1 MTVDPASRPR
11 PVFIDHDPAA
21 VAARLAASFESTMG
35 RTLQPAQ
42 PERLFLDWVAYQ
54 LALQRIAVQDAGE
67 QTLLAYARGAA
78 LDHLGALLGV
88 ARLAGE
94 TDERL
99 RGRINEAPET
109 FSVAGPA
116 LAYRALTFAVDPSI
130 IDVAVTRPAA
140 GTVRVTVLTVAG
152 MPGDALRAAV
162 LARLSG
168 EKARPISDAVE
179 VVAPL
184 RVPFTLSANITLS
197 AGVDRPTVTA
207 AVGRA
212 AAAWVAERRAG
223 LGRDLVPSQAIAAL
237 QTVPGVHAVTL
248 TTPALT
254 VLDGHQWADGTVGDI
269 TFTAGTI
276 AAGGADG

>member
-1 MTVDPASRPR
+1 MTVDPAALPR
-11 PVFIDHDPAA
+11 PLFIDHDPAA
-21 VAARLAASFESTMG
+21 VTARLVASFESIVG

-42 PERLFLDWVAYQ
+42 PERLFIDWMAYQ

-88 ARLAGE
+88 ARLPAE

-116 LAYRALTFAVDPSI
+116 MAYRALTFSVDPSI
-130 IDVAVTRPAA
+130 IDVAVTRPVA
-140 GTVRVTVLTVAG
+140 GAVRVTVLTGAG

-168 EKARPISDAVE
+168 EKARPLGDAVE
-179 VVAPL
+179 VVAPV
-184 RVPFTLSANITLS
+184 RVPFTLSATITLS

-207 AVGRA
+207 AVSA
-212 AAAWVAERRAG
+212 AAVAWVAERRAG

-237 QTVPGVHAVTL
+237 QTVPGVHKVDL
-248 TTPALT
+248 VSPALA
-254 VLDGHQWADGTVGDI
+254 VLDGDQWADGAVG
-269 TFTAGTI
+269 ALAI
-276 AAGGADG
+276 AVEGADG